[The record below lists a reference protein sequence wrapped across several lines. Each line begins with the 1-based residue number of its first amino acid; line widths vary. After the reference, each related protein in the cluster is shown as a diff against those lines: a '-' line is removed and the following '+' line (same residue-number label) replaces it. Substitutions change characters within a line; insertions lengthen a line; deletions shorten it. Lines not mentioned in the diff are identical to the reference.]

1 MPAGRRVDPRLIKME
16 EEINN
21 IEIRSEEIE
30 EILGKT
36 PNWIIRRGITVV
48 FSVIALLFIGS
59 WFFKYPDIINSTIV
73 ITTENVPATIV
84 AKTNGKITDIF
95 IKDNQIV
102 KKNEYL
108 GIIENPANYI
118 HVKEIKGKLDTLKSV
133 MLDFDSVT
141 DHQVNFKS
149 VYSLGDLQ
157 TQYSTF
163 RKNYEDYLQFLRMDY
178 QHKKIES
185 INKQI
190 AKYKQMN
197 LKLARQQDIM
207 RQKLMLGRSQYNRDS
222 SLYSNNTI
230 ALADFEKSKATLLD
244 NKYSYVSSGATIDN
258 TLISI
263 NQLEQSVLELE
274 QDYAEKKKNFE
285 LLFKE
290 SYDNLQT
297 QIKLWEQTY
306 ILKSPIDGI
315 ITFTK
320 VWSINQNVVAGD
332 KVMTVIPK
340 DASRILGKLTIPVS
354 GSGKVKSG
362 QKVNIKLTNYPYME
376 YGMIEGK
383 IKSISLIPSD
393 NTYIAE
399 VEFPDGLITN
409 YGKKIEF
416 SQEMQGSAEIVTD
429 DIRLI
434 ERFFNPIKSL
444 LKKQQ

>member
-1 MPAGRRVDPRLIKME
+1 ME

-36 PNWIIRRGITVV
+36 PNWIIRCGITVV
-48 FSVIALLFIGS
+48 FIVIALIFIGS

-84 AKTNGKITDIF
+84 AKTSGKITDIF
-95 IKDNQIV
+95 VKDNQII
-102 KKNEYL
+102 KKNEY
-108 GIIENPANYI
+108 IAVIENPANYL
-118 HVKEIKGKLDTLKSV
+118 HVKEISDKLDTLKSII
-133 MLDFDSVT
+133 LDFDSAVYKMI
-141 DHQVNFKS
+141 NFKS

-157 TQYSTF
+157 TPFSTF
-163 RKNYEDYLQFLRMDY
+163 RKNYEDYLEFLRMDY

-190 AKYKQMN
+190 TKYKQMYA
-197 LKLARQQDIM
+197 KLVKQQDIM
-207 RQKLMLGRSQYNRDS
+207 QQKLVIGGSQFSRDS

-230 ALADFEKSKATLLD
+230 ALADFEKSKTTLLD
-244 NKYSYVSSGATIDN
+244 NKYSVESSSATIDN
-258 TLISI
+258 TIISI
-263 NQLEQSVLELE
+263 NQLEQSILELE
-274 QDYAEKKKNFE
+274 QDYAEKKKNYE
-285 LLFKE
+285 LLLKE
-290 SYDNLQT
+290 SYDNLQS

-306 ILKSPIDGI
+306 ILKSPVDGI
-315 ITFTK
+315 ITFTEI
-320 VWSINQNVVAGD
+320 WSINQNVVAGD
-332 KVMTVIPK
+332 KVMTVVPK
-340 DASRILGKLTIPVS
+340 ETSRILGKLTIPVS
-354 GSGKVKSG
+354 GSGKVKAG
-362 QKVNIKLTNYPYME
+362 QKVNIKLANYPYME

-399 VEFPDGLITN
+399 VEFPQGLITN

-416 SQEMQGSAEIVTD
+416 GQEMQGSAEIITE

-444 LKKQQ
+444 LKKQ

>member
-1 MPAGRRVDPRLIKME
+1 ME